1 MTASDTRTDS
11 PPAIFSQQV
20 MQSLRDWHA
29 SSPAEHPWQG
39 LTLFAAGAS
48 LRTGINRILLIGL
61 EELARSDAQAAQLLR
76 LRFADE
82 LTAQAVANRLNV
94 VEGTVY
100 RWQRDA
106 VERLAEA
113 LWRLEAEARRGKEQ
127 RLQNRLPSAT
137 YTRLFGLD
145 HHLQRVTDQL
155 LVPEQPWLIAVESLG
170 GMGKTSLAH
179 ALCRHLIAHNRF
191 AEVGWVTAQQQQLT
205 LGGVLQQTERPALT
219 SAELVQA
226 LAQQLLADAPDYS
239 LLSLQQKEE
248 RLTQRLRASPHL
260 VVIDNLETLT
270 DVEALLAHLRRWS
283 NPTKFLLT
291 TRHRLLD
298 QADIHHFVLPELDQA
313 DAIAL
318 VRHEA
323 HLRNLP
329 TVASVSDDEL
339 APIYAV
345 VGGNPLALRLVV
357 GQLHIHPLPT
367 LLGDLRGAQG
377 SAVTGLYTHIY
388 WQAWQALSEE
398 ARQVLLAMPLV
409 PPDGGDLDLLATISQ
424 LSPDAL
430 RDSLAQL
437 VRRNLV
443 DARGDLRQR
452 LYSIHSLTRTFLHQQ
467 VLRWAG

>member
-1 MTASDTRTDS
+1 MAASDTRKD
-11 PPAIFSQQV
+11 PPPPIFSQQV
-20 MQSLRDWHA
+20 LQCLRDWHA
-29 SSPAEHPWQG
+29 ASPAGHPWQG
-39 LTLFAAGAS
+39 LTLFATAAS
-48 LRTGINRILLIGL
+48 LRTSLNRILLIGL
-61 EELARSDAQAAQLLR
+61 EALAQSDVQAAQLLR

-100 RWQRDA
+100 KWQREG
-106 VERLAEA
+106 VERLAET
-113 LWRLEAEARRGKEQ
+113 LWQMEADSRRGKQQ
-127 RLQNRLPSAT
+127 RLENRLPSAT
-137 YTRLFGLD
+137 YTRLFGAD
-145 HHLQRVTDQL
+145 RHLQAVTEHL
-155 LVPEQPWLIAVESLG
+155 IAPEQPWLMAVESLG

-179 ALCRHLIAHNRF
+179 ALCRSLIAHNHF
-191 AEVGWVTAQQQQLT
+191 EEVGWVTAQQQQLS
-205 LGGVLQQTERPALT
+205 LGGVIHQTERPALT
-219 SAELVQA
+219 SAELVHA
-226 LAQQLLADAPDYS
+226 LAQQLLTDAPDYS

-248 RLTQRLRASPHL
+248 RLTLRFRAIPHL

-270 DVEALLAHLRRWS
+270 DVDALLAHLRDWI

-298 QADIHHFVLPELDQA
+298 QADIHHFVLPELGQT

-323 HLRNLP
+323 QLRNLP
-329 TVASVSDDEL
+329 AVTSASDEEL

-367 LLGDLRGAQG
+367 LLGDLRAALG
-377 SAVTGLYTHIY
+377 SAVTSLYTHIY
-388 WQAWQALSEE
+388 WQAWQTLSEE
-398 ARQVLLAMPLV
+398 ARRVLLAMPLV

-430 RDSLAQL
+430 RDGLAQL

-443 DARGDLRQR
+443 DVRGDLRQR